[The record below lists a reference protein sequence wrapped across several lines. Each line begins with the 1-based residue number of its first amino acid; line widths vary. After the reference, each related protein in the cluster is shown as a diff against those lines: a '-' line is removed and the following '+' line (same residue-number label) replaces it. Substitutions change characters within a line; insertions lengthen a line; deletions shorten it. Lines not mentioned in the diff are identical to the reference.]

1 MTGNALGFIEA
12 IGLTAAIEA
21 ADSAVKS
28 ANVRLLGYELARG
41 DGMTTVKI
49 EGDVGAVK
57 AAVKAAEAAAAKV
70 GRVVSTH
77 VIPRPAEGTRQ
88 IVLSR
93 ETVGLDKA
101 EKTAARNVSRPAK
114 APPESAKAPPEPA
127 AVPPES
133 AKAPS
138 EPVAVPPESAKAV
151 PEPVAVSPEP
161 AAVPPESAKAP
172 PESGRSSAEPK
183 DVKKPRGQSK
193 KTRSGVESQP
203 KGDNG
208 IPPFELEN

>member
-57 AAVKAAEAAAAKV
+57 SAVKAAEAAAAKV
-70 GRVVSTH
+70 GRVISTH
-77 VIPRPAEGTRQ
+77 VIPRPAAGTRQ

-93 ETVGLDKA
+93 ETVGLDKT
-101 EKTAARNVSRPAK
+101 EKAVVRNVPRPAK
-114 APPESAKAPPEPA
+114 VPPEPVQAPPESAEAPPEA
-127 AVPPES
+127 ARLP
-133 AKAPS
+133 
-138 EPVAVPPESAKAV
+138 
-151 PEPVAVSPEP
+151 
-161 AAVPPESAKAP
+161 
-172 PESGRSSAEPK
+172 AEPK
-183 DVKKPRGQSK
+183 DVKRPRGQPK
-193 KTRSGVESQP
+193 KARPGIEPQP
-203 KGDNG
+203 KEDHET
-208 IPPFELEN
+208 PPFELEN

>member
-57 AAVKAAEAAAAKV
+57 SAVKAAEAAAAKV

-77 VIPRPAEGTRQ
+77 VIPRPAAGTRQ

-93 ETVGLDKA
+93 ETVGLDKT
-101 EKTAARNVSRPAK
+101 EKTVARNVPRPAK
-114 APPESAKAPPEPA
+114 VPPEPVQAPPESARLP
-127 AVPPES
+127 
-133 AKAPS
+133 
-138 EPVAVPPESAKAV
+138 
-151 PEPVAVSPEP
+151 
-161 AAVPPESAKAP
+161 
-172 PESGRSSAEPK
+172 AEPK
-183 DVKKPRGQSK
+183 DIKRPRGQPKKARPGIEPQSK
-193 KTRSGVESQP
+193 EDRET
-203 KGDNG
+203 
-208 IPPFELEN
+208 PPFELEN

>member
-57 AAVKAAEAAAAKV
+57 SAVKAAEAAAAKV

-77 VIPRPAEGTRQ
+77 VIPRPAAGTRQ

-93 ETVGLDKA
+93 ETVGLDKT
-101 EKTAARNVSRPAK
+101 EKTVARNVPRPAK
-114 APPESAKAPPEPA
+114 VPSEPVQAPPESARLP
-127 AVPPES
+127 
-133 AKAPS
+133 
-138 EPVAVPPESAKAV
+138 
-151 PEPVAVSPEP
+151 
-161 AAVPPESAKAP
+161 
-172 PESGRSSAEPK
+172 AEPK
-183 DVKKPRGQSK
+183 DIKRPRGQPKKARPGIEPQSK
-193 KTRSGVESQP
+193 EDRET
-203 KGDNG
+203 
-208 IPPFELEN
+208 PPFELEN

>member
-1 MTGNALGFIEA
+1 MAGKALGFIEA

-41 DGMTTVKI
+41 DGMTTVKV

-57 AAVKAAEAAAAKV
+57 SAVKAAEAAAAKV

-77 VIPRPAEGTRQ
+77 VIPRPAEGTTR

-101 EKTAARNVSRPAK
+101 GRAAAPSAPKPAK
-114 APPESAKAPPEPA
+114 APPES
-127 AVPPES
+127 V
-133 AKAPS
+133 
-138 EPVAVPPESAKAV
+138 
-151 PEPVAVSPEP
+151 
-161 AAVPPESAKAP
+161 KAP
-172 PESGRSSAEPK
+172 PESAQVPPEPVEAPPESARSPVESK
-183 DVKKPRGQSK
+183 DVKRPRGQSK
-193 KTRSGVESQP
+193 KARGESGPQSN
-203 KGDNG
+203 GDNG
-208 IPPFELEN
+208 TPPFELEN

>member
-57 AAVKAAEAAAAKV
+57 SAVKAAEAAAAKV
-70 GRVVSTH
+70 GRVISTH

-93 ETVGLDKA
+93 ETVGLNKGEKA
-101 EKTAARNVSRPAK
+101 AARNVSAPAK
-114 APPESAKAPPEPA
+114 TPPEPAQSPPESAKAAPP
-127 AVPPES
+127 
-133 AKAPS
+133 
-138 EPVAVPPESAKAV
+138 EPVAVPPEST
-151 PEPVAVSPEP
+151 
-161 AAVPPESAKAP
+161 KAP

-183 DVKKPRGQSK
+183 DVKRSRAQSK
-193 KTRSGVESQP
+193 KGRPGIEPQS
-203 KGDNG
+203 KGDHETSS
-208 IPPFELEN
+208 FELEN